1 MLSLEE
7 IWKKFLEA
15 GLPLNLNYKIT
26 NKLSFENLFQVLS
39 LEGTAVRDLDSL
51 VVHVYVRVRVRV
63 RVRVC
68 VCVCVKMWRGMFVCV
83 RVRAHVFGVFF
94 TCVMCV
100 NILKSP
106 L

>member
-15 GLPLNLNYKIT
+15 GLPLNLTYTIT

-51 VVHVYVRVRVRV
+51 VVHVYVYVCACACACACTCACACACACACMCVH
-63 RVRVC
+63 VC
-68 VCVCVKMWRGMFVCV
+68 VHVCTCACVYVI
-83 RVRAHVFGVFF
+83 AN
-94 TCVMCV
+94 T
-100 NILKSP
+100 
-106 L
+106 